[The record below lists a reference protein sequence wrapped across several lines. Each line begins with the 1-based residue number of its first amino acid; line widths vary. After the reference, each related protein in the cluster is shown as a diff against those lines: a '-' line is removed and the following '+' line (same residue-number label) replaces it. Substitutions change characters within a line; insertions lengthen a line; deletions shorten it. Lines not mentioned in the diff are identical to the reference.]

1 MSDSEN
7 RGEPG
12 HTAVDFDPFAGGSL
26 DLTVPATESQREVWA
41 AVQMGDN
48 ASCAYNE
55 SISLKINGELD
66 LEKLQQ
72 ALQALVARHEA
83 LRITMSSDGATLCIN
98 SNVNCVV
105 GVFDFSQQSQGE
117 KRLSLNEVL
126 RQEVATPFDLEK
138 GPLFRARIIDLGE
151 SGYQLIL
158 CAHHIVCDGLSWETL
173 LPDLAALYTDANANL
188 GVAKLYS
195 DYARFLNDPDQLKV
209 TAESQRYWLQQFDG
223 EIPVLDLP
231 TDHPRPKIKTYTA
244 RREDYALDSEL
255 VAGLKKVGAR
265 NGCTFVVTLF
275 SAFKVFLYRL
285 SGQQEMVLGLMAAG
299 NAGTPYEGMVG
310 HCVNLLPV
318 RSQING
324 DASFEAQLKHIRA
337 AVFDANDHQRFGFG
351 SLVRKLPLDRDPGRV
366 PLVPVTFNI
375 DQAMNDFSFAGNSTE
390 VLLNPRSFENFEI
403 SLNAS
408 EYPGNRIV
416 LECTYNA
423 DLFDAE
429 TMSRRMAEFEC
440 LIKAIV
446 DSPLLPLKHLPLLPA
461 DEQRTLDEW
470 NKTDAVFP
478 APVSLPQMIQSCSL
492 ENPEKIAIV
501 YGEQQMSYGEL
512 ERRSNQLAHYL
523 CQQGVS
529 ADVCVGLCMARSLD
543 MMIAMLAILKAGGA
557 YVPLDPDYPADRL
570 SYMLSDSQAKVL
582 LVDDETDRS
591 FPLGLVSVV
600 SLMGDADAINA
611 QSEAALMSAP
621 DPDSLAYVIYT
632 SGSTG
637 KPKGVAVPHRSVV
650 NFLYSMAQRPGM
662 DSSDVMV
669 AVTTISFDIAV
680 LELWLP
686 LTVGAQTVI
695 ADRKAIIDGR
705 QLASLIESA
714 KASIMQATPA
724 TWHMLFEA
732 GWKGVPGLKVLCG
745 GEALPPGLAN
755 KLSSHVASLWNMYGP
770 TETTVWSS
778 CARIHAEENRIT
790 LGTPISNTQFH
801 VLDHSMM
808 PVPIGVPGE
817 LYIGGEGIVRGY
829 LNRSDLTTANFIAN
843 RRNKAER
850 LYRTGDLVRVL
861 PDGRF
866 EYIQRLDNQVKV
878 RGFRIELGEIEAV
891 LAEHASLEQV
901 VVIAKE
907 FSPND
912 VRLVAY
918 LVLSQ
923 SLRLDEDLL
932 RKQCKVRLPD
942 YMIPQHFIAVDDL
955 PLAANGKIDRRALH
969 NLGDEVEVREEY
981 IAPANE
987 IEEAI
992 SNIWQQVLTVE
1003 RVSMLDNFF
1012 NLGGHSLLAT
1022 RVISRLRQ
1030 AFEID
1035 FSLSMM
1041 FEFPTVYQ
1049 LSERVTELL
1058 KGNRA
1063 GLPGISPQASI
1074 RGRSPLSYAQQRLW
1088 FLQQLYPDSSIFNLI
1103 GAFRFDG
1110 DFDEGVFVSSV
1121 NKVIDRHEV
1130 LRSKIISTDERHEM
1144 VIDEKKFAIES
1155 ISLQD
1160 IPENEREQALT
1171 RCIENLSEQPFEL
1184 DQGGLLRV
1192 WLVKLGPD
1200 DHVMIIMSHP
1210 IAWDGWSFDVFLN
1223 ELYVFYSASKE
1234 GVSPPIEQMKIQYAD
1249 YPEWHRNWM
1258 EAGEHARQLEYWR
1271 DNLRGASPTINL
1283 PIDRPRAKLPTYS
1296 GAREMLYLD
1305 KGAVEA
1311 LTQLARTEGVTLYM
1325 VLLAA
1330 FYALLNRYS
1339 GQSDILIA
1347 TQVQGR
1353 VRPEFETLI
1362 GPFVNTVLLRTR
1374 LDDQLSFRG
1383 LIQRVREISLSAFS
1397 HQDIPFENVMDELS
1411 TENGRVNSLPYQVM
1425 FTYQDTTNRSSH
1437 FSNIKVSQVDHNT
1450 HVAYTD
1456 MVFWLKETG
1465 QGMVGGLDYS
1475 TDLFDARTIKGF
1487 LKHYSYLLR
1496 AFTENPDVLIDNID
1510 LLVEDKDEGSPG
1522 LPRGN
1527 EVSSGSV
1534 GSDNLDSDYSP
1545 PKTKMEV
1552 LIAGIWKDALGV
1564 ESVSIYD
1571 NYFEIGGQSLSAM
1584 QVLERIRMSTGV
1596 VVPVRAIL
1604 LDSLV
1609 YIAEYC
1615 ETEKSQGSSST
1626 EQAVRP
1632 TKQGLSNKIKSVLG
1646 KKLNVLRSIGISG
1659 VETSNEIKTK
1669 DTVEADEYEAH
1680 FISAI
1685 NENLFRGV
1693 YKSFP
1698 EALDTAPK
1706 SKPIGYDNPEPARM
1720 YRDRLNRVYPGD
1732 YPVIFWLSKAIE
1744 RGRCSIF
1751 DLGGH
1756 IGVAYYSY
1764 QKYIEYPANMDWQVC
1779 DVKEVT
1785 QAGKLLASK
1794 KGCGQLSFTNDYHD
1808 ANGKEIFFASGSL
1821 QYLDISLA
1829 SMIEQLDL
1837 RPKDIIVNLTP
1848 LHDEMEFVTLQ
1859 NIGSAFC
1866 PYQIFNRDEFISS
1879 VCALGYVLIDSWE
1892 NAEKSCLI
1900 PFHPEHSL
1908 DHYCGLYFRLD
1919 QE

>member
-7 RGEPG
+7 GGEPG
-12 HTAVDFDPFAGGSL
+12 HTAVDFDPFADGSL

-41 AVQMGDN
+41 AAQMGGN

-55 SISLKINGELD
+55 SISLKVDGELD
-66 LEKLQQ
+66 VAKLQL
-72 ALQALVARHEA
+72 ALQALVERHEA

-98 SNVNCVV
+98 SNVNCVL
-105 GVFDFSQQSQGE
+105 GVFDFSQQSQKE
-117 KRLSLNEVL
+117 KILSLNEVL
-126 RQEVATPFDLEK
+126 RQEVETPFDLEK
-138 GPLFRARIIDLGE
+138 GPLFRAKIVDLGE

-173 LPDLAALYTDANANL
+173 LPDLTALYSDANANL

-195 DYARFLNDPDQLKV
+195 DYARFLNEPDQLKM
-209 TAESQRYWLQQFDG
+209 TTESQRYWLQQFHG

-231 TDHPRPKIKTYTA
+231 TDRPRPKIKTYTA
-244 RREDYALDSEL
+244 RREDYTLDSEL
-255 VAGLKKVGAR
+255 VAGLKKIGAR
-265 NGCTFVVTLF
+265 SGCTFVVTLF

-285 SGQQEMVLGLMAAG
+285 SGQQDMVLGLMAAG
-299 NAGTPYEGMVG
+299 NAGTSHEGVVG

-324 DASFEAQLKHIRA
+324 DASFEEQLKHTRA
-337 AVFDANDHQRFGFG
+337 AVFDANDHRRFGFG
-351 SLVRKLPLDRDPGRV
+351 SLVRRLPLDRDPSRV

-375 DQAMNDFSFAGNSTE
+375 DQAMNDFLFAGNRAE

-408 EYPGNRIV
+408 EYSDNRVI
-416 LECTYNA
+416 LECTYNT

-429 TMSRRMAEFEC
+429 TMRRRMAEFEC

-446 DSPLLPLKHLPLLPA
+446 DSPLFPLKHLPLLPA
-461 DEQRTLDEW
+461 DEQRMLDEW
-470 NKTDAVFP
+470 NKTEAVFP
-478 APVSLPQMIQSCSL
+478 ASVSLPQMIQACSL
-492 ENPEKIAIV
+492 ENREKIAIV

-512 ERRSNQLAHYL
+512 ESRSNQLTNYL
-523 CQQGVS
+523 CQMGVS
-529 ADVCVGLCMARSLD
+529 ADICVGLCIARSPD
-543 MMIAMLAILKAGGA
+543 MLIAMLAILKAGGA

-570 SYMLSDSQAKVL
+570 AYMLSDSQAKVL
-582 LVDDETDRS
+582 LVDDEADRS
-591 FPLGLVSVV
+591 LSLDQVSIV
-600 SLMGDADAINA
+600 SLLGDADAINA
-611 QSEAALMSAP
+611 QSEAALTLVP

-650 NFLYSMAQRPGM
+650 NFLYSMAKHPGM
-662 DSSDVMV
+662 NSNDVMV

-686 LTVGAQTVI
+686 LTVGARTVI
-695 ADRKAIIDGR
+695 ADRETSMDGR
-705 QLASLIESA
+705 QLTSLIENSE
-714 KASIMQATPA
+714 ASIMQATPA
-724 TWHMLFEA
+724 TWYMLFEA
-732 GWKGVPGLKVLCG
+732 GWKGMPGLKVLCG
-745 GEALPPGLAN
+745 GEALSLDLAD
-755 KLSSHVASLWNMYGP
+755 KLSSCVASLWNMYGP

-778 CARIHAEENRIT
+778 CARIDAEEKLIT

-801 VLDHSMM
+801 VLDHSMI

-817 LYIGGEGIVRGY
+817 LYIGGKGIVRGY
-829 LNRSDLTTANFIAN
+829 LNQADLTAAKFIAN
-843 RRNKAER
+843 PRNKGER
-850 LYRTGDLVRVL
+850 LYRTGDLVRIL
-861 PDGRF
+861 SDGRF

-878 RGFRIELGEIEAV
+878 RGFRIELGEIDAV
-891 LAEHASLEQV
+891 LTGHESLEQA

-918 LVLSQ
+918 LVLAQ
-923 SLRLDEDLL
+923 SCSLNEDLL
-932 RKQCKVRLPD
+932 RKQCKVSLPD
-942 YMIPQHFIAVDDL
+942 YMVPQHFIAVDDL
-955 PLAANGKIDRRALH
+955 PLTANGKIDRRALH
-969 NLGDEVEVREEY
+969 HLGGEAEVHEEY

-987 IEEAI
+987 VEETI
-992 SNIWQQVLTVE
+992 SNIWQQVLKVE
-1003 RVSMLDNFF
+1003 RLSTRDNFF

-1030 AFEID
+1030 AFKID

-1049 LSERVTELL
+1049 LSEHVVELL
-1058 KGNRA
+1058 KDDCA
-1063 GLPGISPQASI
+1063 GLPDVFPLTSI
-1074 RGRSPLSYAQQRLW
+1074 QGRSPLSYAQQRLW
-1088 FLQQLYPDSSIFNLI
+1088 FLQQLYPDTSLFNLI

-1110 DFDEGVFVSSV
+1110 EFDEEVFVSSV
-1121 NKVIDRHEV
+1121 NKVIDRHDI
-1130 LRSKIISTDERHEM
+1130 LRSKITSTGERHEM
-1144 VIDEKKFAIES
+1144 VVGEKNFAIENVNLQS
-1155 ISLQD
+1155 I
-1160 IPENEREQALT
+1160 PANEREQALI
-1171 RCIENLSEQPFEL
+1171 RYIENLSEEPFEL
-1184 DQGGLLRV
+1184 GQGGLIRI
-1192 WLVKLGPD
+1192 WLVKLGQD

-1210 IAWDGWSFDVFLN
+1210 IVWDGWSFDVFLN
-1223 ELYVFYSASKE
+1223 EFYAFYSASKQ
-1234 GVSPPIEQMKIQYAD
+1234 GVSPPIDKIKIQYAD
-1249 YPEWHRNWM
+1249 YPGWHRKWM
-1258 EAGEHARQLEYWR
+1258 EAGEHTRQLEFWR
-1271 DNLRGASPTINL
+1271 DNLRGASPVINL

-1296 GAREMLYLD
+1296 GAREMLYLE

-1362 GPFVNTVLLRTR
+1362 GPFVNTVLLRAR

-1383 LIQRVREISLSAFS
+1383 LIQCVREVSLSAFS
-1397 HQDIPFENVMDELS
+1397 HQDIPFENVMDDLNA
-1411 TENGRVNSLPYQVM
+1411 ENGRVNSLPYQVM
-1425 FTYQDTTNRSSH
+1425 FTYQDTTNRSTH
-1437 FSNIKVSQVDHNT
+1437 FSDIKVSQVDHNT

-1475 TDLFDARTIKGF
+1475 TDLFDAKTITGF
-1487 LKHYSYLLR
+1487 LKHYSYLLS
-1496 AFTENPDVLIDNID
+1496 AFTENPDVLIGSID
-1510 LLVEDKDEGSPG
+1510 LLVEDKGDGSSGPAV
-1522 LPRGN
+1522 GN
-1527 EVSSGSV
+1527 EVSTGFV
-1534 GSDNLDSDYSP
+1534 ASDSLDSDYSP
-1545 PKTKMEV
+1545 PKTKMEI
-1552 LIAGIWKDALGV
+1552 LIADIWKDALGV
-1564 ESVSIYD
+1564 DSVSVYD

-1584 QVLERIRMSTGV
+1584 QVLEKIRLSTGV
-1596 VVPVRAIL
+1596 IVPVRAIL

-1609 YIAEYC
+1609 YIAEFC
-1615 ETEKSQGSSST
+1615 ETELSQGSSVT
-1626 EQAVRP
+1626 EQIVNP

-1646 KKLNVLRSIGISG
+1646 KKLGVLKSIGISG
-1659 VETSNEIKTK
+1659 VETSSEIKAK
-1669 DTVEADEYEAH
+1669 ETVESEEYEEH
-1680 FISAI
+1680 FINAI

-1698 EALDTAPK
+1698 EALETAPK
-1706 SKPIGYDNPEPARM
+1706 SKPIGYNNPEPARM
-1720 YRDRLNRVYPGD
+1720 YRDRLNRIYPGD
-1732 YPVIFWLSKAIE
+1732 YPAIFWLSKAIE
-1744 RGRCSIF
+1744 GGRCSIF

-1756 IGVAYYSY
+1756 IGIAYYSY

-1785 QAGKLLASK
+1785 QAGTQLANK
-1794 KGCGQLSFTNDYHD
+1794 KGCGKISFTNDYHD

-1829 SMIEQLDL
+1829 SMIAQLEL

-1866 PYQIFNRDEFISS
+1866 PYQVFNREEFINA
-1879 VCALGYVLIDSWE
+1879 VCVLGYTLIDSWE

-1900 PFHPEHSL
+1900 PFYPEHSL
-1908 DHYCGLYFRLD
+1908 DHYCGLYFRLN